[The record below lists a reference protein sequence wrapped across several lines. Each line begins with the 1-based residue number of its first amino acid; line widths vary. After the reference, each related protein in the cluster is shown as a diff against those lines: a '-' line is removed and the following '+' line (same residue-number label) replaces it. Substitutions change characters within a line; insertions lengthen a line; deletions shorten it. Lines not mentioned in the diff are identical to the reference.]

1 MKTLAVAALLG
12 TGMILVGCKSA
23 PELTKEQALAMIQ
36 AKYDQTPPAGTS
48 ILVNDLGMRQGITDK
63 YWERTTIY
71 PNHFWAD
78 FKLTPDGKKVVQ
90 LPGGGDVIQWRPD
103 SASDTDYTVRVV
115 TVQANHLKA
124 RDLGDLQDEV
134 VPGVD
139 TAKGAQF
146 YESVDMTGVPGPLQD
161 IAHNPG
167 NQLSTKR
174 QADFALVNGAWQL
187 HSIE

>member
-1 MKTLAVAALLG
+1 MKVLGMAAFLG
-12 TGMILVGCKSA
+12 AGMILAGCKSA
-23 PELTKEQALAMIQ
+23 PELTKSQALAMIQ
-36 AKYDQTPPAGTS
+36 AKYDQTAPTGS
-48 ILVNDLGMRQGITDK
+48 NIMVSDLGMRQGIAAK
-63 YWERTTIY
+63 YWNRTTIY

-78 FKLTPDGKKVVQ
+78 FTLTPDGKKVVK

-103 SASDTDYTVRVV
+103 SASDTNYSVMVV

-124 RDLGDLQDEV
+124 RDVGELQDEV
-134 VPGVD
+134 VPGVQ

-146 YESVDMTGVPGPLQD
+146 YESVDMTGVPQPLQD

-174 QADFALVNGAWQL
+174 QADFSMEGDSWKL